1 MAELSTLARPYAEA
15 VFRLA
20 KEKSAL
26 ADWSD
31 RLAMLAAIVS
41 DARMQAV
48 IVDPNTSA
56 ASAAS
61 LIGSV
66 AGSTLGEVGASLLN
80 VLAQNDRLTLL
91 PEIAAQFEVL
101 KADAEGVLEATIIS
115 AQEMNDAQKADMM
128 AALKSRFG
136 RDVQATVEVDADLIG
151 GAVITVGDQVIDGS
165 VKGRLQKMAAS
176 LTA

>member
-20 KEKSAL
+20 KERNAL

-31 RLAMLAAIVS
+31 RLATLAAIVS

-56 ASAAS
+56 ASAAD

-66 AGSTLGEVGASLLN
+66 AGNTLGEIGASLLN

-101 KADAEGVLEATIIS
+101 KADAEGVLEATIVS
-115 AQEMNDAQKADMM
+115 ALEMNAAQKADMM

-136 RDVQATVEVDADLIG
+136 RDVQATVDVDVSLIG

>member
-15 VFRLA
+15 VFRIA

-31 RLAMLAAIVS
+31 RLATLAAIVS
-41 DARMQAV
+41 DVRMQAV
-48 IVDPNTSA
+48 VVDPNTSA
-56 ASAAS
+56 SSAADI
-61 LIGSV
+61 IGSV
-66 AGSTLGEVGASLLN
+66 AGKTLGEVGASLLN

-91 PEIAAQFEVL
+91 PEIAAQYEVL
-101 KADAEGVLEATIIS
+101 KANAEGVLEATIVS
-115 AQEMNDAQKADMM
+115 ALDMNDTQKADMM

-136 RDVQATVEVDADLIG
+136 RDVQATVEVDASLIG

-176 LTA
+176 LSA

>member
-20 KEKSAL
+20 KEKNAL
-26 ADWSD
+26 VEWSE

-41 DARMQAV
+41 DAQMQAV
-48 IVDPNTSA
+48 IADPNTSA
-56 ASAAS
+56 SRAAE
-61 LIGSV
+61 LIGSIAD
-66 AGSTLGEVGASLLN
+66 AGEAGKSLLT
-80 VLAQNDRLTLL
+80 VLAGNDRLSLL

-101 KADAEGVLEATIIS
+101 KAEAEGVLEATIVS
-115 AQEMNDAQKADMM
+115 ALEMSDAQKADVMN
-128 AALKSRFG
+128 ALKAKFG
-136 RDVQATVEVDADLIG
+136 RDVQATVEVDASLIG

-165 VKGRLQKMAAS
+165 VKGRLQKMAAA

>member
-20 KEKSAL
+20 NEKSAL

-31 RLAMLAAIVS
+31 RLATLAMIVS
-41 DARMQAV
+41 DVRMQAV

-56 ASAAS
+56 ANAADI
-61 LIGSV
+61 IGSV
-66 AGSTLGEVGASLLN
+66 AGKSLGEVGASLLN

-91 PEIAAQFEVL
+91 PEIAAQYEVL
-101 KADAEGVLEATIIS
+101 KANAEGVLEATIVS
-115 AQEMNDAQKADMM
+115 ALEMNDAQKADMM
-128 AALKSRFG
+128 AALKSKFG
-136 RDVQATVEVDADLIG
+136 RDVQATVEVDASLIG

-176 LTA
+176 LAA